1 MKQHLE
7 EEDLILHFY
16 GETGTAAEPHLSD
29 CSICRDRYQSLQR
42 VLNCVEMPPVPHRD
56 AGYEESVWTRLA
68 PKLGKQ
74 SRWSAWFNPSW
85 LNPRKLA
92 PVALAAVLLV
102 GAFFAGKYSPRS
114 EPASSPVAEAT
125 APGVRERVLLVAV
138 GDHLQ
143 RSKMLLIEIANA
155 NPSTPML
162 FADGR
167 ETAQDL
173 VHANRLYRQTAVN
186 TGDTRVVSLLD
197 DLERVL
203 IEMAHGPDQL
213 DNHDLENL
221 RERIKAEGL
230 IFKIRVAGSR
240 LAQEETL

>member
-42 VLNCVEMPPVPHRD
+42 VLNCVDAPPVPHRD
-56 AGYEESVWTRLA
+56 AGYEEAVWTRLA
-68 PKLGKQ
+68 PKLGQ
-74 SRWSAWFNPSW
+74 RSRWFQPSW
-85 LNPRKLA
+85 FNPRKLA
-92 PVALAAVLLV
+92 PAALAAVLLI

-114 EPASSPVAEAT
+114 EPVPAAT
-125 APGVRERVLLVAV
+125 AQAVPGVRERVLLVAV

-155 NPSTPML
+155 DPNTPLL

-173 VHANRLYRQTAVN
+173 VYANRLFRQTAAN
-186 TGDTRVVSLLD
+186 TGDTRVISLLD

-203 IEMAHGPDQL
+203 LEMAHGPDKL
-213 DNHDLENL
+213 DNRDLENL

>member
-56 AGYEESVWTRLA
+56 AGYEEAVWTRLA
-68 PKLGKQ
+68 PKLGKR
-74 SRWSAWFNPSW
+74 SRWSASFNPNW
-85 LNPRKLA
+85 FQPRKLA
-92 PVALAAVLLV
+92 PVAMAAVLLV

-114 EPASSPVAEAT
+114 EPAGSPVAVAV
-125 APGVRERVLLVAV
+125 PGVRERVLLVAV

-155 NPSTPML
+155 DPNTPML

-186 TGDTRVVSLLD
+186 TGDSRVVSLLD

-213 DNHDLENL
+213 DNRDLENL

>member
-1 MKQHLE
+1 
-7 EEDLILHFY
+7 
-16 GETGTAAEPHLSD
+16 
-29 CSICRDRYQSLQR
+29 
-42 VLNCVEMPPVPHRD
+42 LNCVELPPVPHRD
-56 AGYEESVWTRLA
+56 AGYEEAVWTRLA
-68 PKLGKQ
+68 PKLGQ
-74 SRWSAWFNPSW
+74 RSRWSAWFNPSW
-85 LNPRKLA
+85 FQPRKLA
-92 PVALAAVLLV
+92 PVAMAAVLLV
-102 GAFFAGKYSPRS
+102 GAFFAGKYSPRG
-114 EPASSPVAEAT
+114 ASQPVAPVAQT
-125 APGVRERVLLVAV
+125 APDVRERVLLVAV

-155 NPSTPML
+155 DPNTPML

-213 DNHDLENL
+213 DNRDLENL